1 MFRFRLL
8 LRRCALKKGLLTA
21 AVLLLIALP
30 FAHAAEGKVRLAI
43 VGLDHD
49 HVWGLLKVETYMFV
63 SGTKGCRRERRWPS
77 VLLPGCLDISR
88 SVSCI
93 LLAWCVT
100 RVRD

>member
-1 MFRFRLL
+1 M
-8 LRRCALKKGLLTA
+8 KKGLLTA

-43 VGLDHD
+43 VGLDHG

-77 VLLPGCLDISR
+77 VRNPSCCRRAWTSPGVSPASCLPG
-88 SVSCI
+88 V
-93 LLAWCVT
+93 
-100 RVRD
+100 